1 MVKVSQRV
9 RAGHAGAL
17 KGIPLAGFSPLQ
29 EILTRTQFPR
39 LEASSDS
46 QTKATR
52 GKDAVCLVSVITS
65 ILSRRGSVTVSLP
78 ICLLVQRYHLISSL

>member
-17 KGIPLAGFSPLQ
+17 KGITLAGFSPLQ

-39 LEASSDS
+39 LEVSSDS

-52 GKDAVCLVSVITS
+52 GKDAVCLDSGITS
-65 ILSRRGSVTVSLP
+65 ILIGAGASPSLSLLASLCRVT
-78 ICLLVQRYHLISSL
+78 H